1 MDTLAWL
8 KLLKQERAIAVIR
21 ISDWTL
27 GLPMAQAVHAGGMNL
42 IEVTWNS
49 DRPAQ
54 LLTQLRSALPNCI
67 IGAGTIKTPID
78 CQAAIDA
85 GAQFIVSPGLQM
97 QVLAQAIAAHIPI
110 VPGAMTPTE
119 ILTAWQ
125 AGASCVKVFPIH
137 LIGGPAFIRSIRDP
151 LGEIPLLPT
160 GGVTLDNA
168 AALCHAGAIAVG
180 LGSDL
185 FPKSAIASSQWQI
198 IQQQA
203 ETLIS
208 RLKADG

>member
-1 MDTLAWL
+1 MDVIAWL

-21 ISDWTL
+21 INDWAL

-67 IGAGTIKTPID
+67 IGAGTVKTPMD
-78 CQAAIDA
+78 CQTAIAA
-85 GAQFIVSPGLQM
+85 GAQFIVSPGLQT
-97 QVLAQAIAAHIPI
+97 QVLAQAIAAQIPI

-125 AGASCVKVFPIH
+125 AGASCIKVFPIH
-137 LIGGPAFIRSIRDP
+137 LVGGPAFLRSIRDP

-168 AALCHAGAIAVG
+168 AALLQAGAIAVG